1 MRTLTRYQ
9 QQQERA
15 GGRFGRPLAP
25 CRSADEMDD
34 PTMPMQTECD
44 EGRFASATYR
54 VDPDA
59 VASAIVARLLAG
71 RTLPGPLADER

>member
-1 MRTLTRYQ
+1 MTRYQ

-25 CRSADEMDD
+25 RRTDAMDD
-34 PTMPMQTECD
+34 VSTPTDMER
-44 EGRFASATYR
+44 EAGRFASATYR

-71 RTLPGPLADER
+71 GTLRAARADD